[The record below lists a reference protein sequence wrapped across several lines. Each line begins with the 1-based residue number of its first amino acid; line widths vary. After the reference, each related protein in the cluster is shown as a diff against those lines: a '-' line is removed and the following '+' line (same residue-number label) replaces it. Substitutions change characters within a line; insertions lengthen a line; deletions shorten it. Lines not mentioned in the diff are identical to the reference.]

1 MDGDVLMGFDE
12 WAMYGYQQG
21 FCTPPVCINHD
32 YLPTTATEDEAD
44 DGDEPC
50 IFVIRLYDDLATKKA
65 VEANHSPSVWR
76 ATNLGW

>member
-1 MDGDVLMGFDE
+1 
-12 WAMYGYQQG
+12 
-21 FCTPPVCINHD
+21 
-32 YLPTTATEDEAD
+32 LPTTASEDEAE

-50 IFVIRLYDDLATKKA
+50 IFVARLYEDIATKKA